1 MDQKNSQHS
10 KSWAHWD
17 PSGEN
22 RGNPIVSGILPITLM
37 EATKVSQALLQ
48 AGKEYVAVMRLH
60 KNIDIEMITN
70 TLREFENTIF
80 QKPPLRSSVKRQ
92 IRKRTIYYI
101 KDVEIVE
108 RNVLFRL
115 GCQAG
120 TYVRKLCHD
129 IGEALGVGAHMAE
142 LRRTRVGSLT
152 ESRSLTTLH
161 ELMYASNI
169 WTSKGEE
176 KMLRHM
182 IRPVEEALE
191 FLPKIYIRDST
202 VEAICYGADLAVPG
216 VLKLETN
223 IQPNTMIGIYTLKGE
238 IVALAKALSSTEEI
252 YKQEKG
258 LVADT
263 LRVIMSKGTYPKMWK
278 SNRNK

>member
-1 MDQKNSQHS
+1 M
-10 KSWAHWD
+10 
-17 PSGEN
+17 
-22 RGNPIVSGILPITLM
+22 L

-48 AGKEYVAVMRLH
+48 AGKEYITVMRLH
-60 KNIDIEMITN
+60 KYVNIKKIT
-70 TLREFENTIF
+70 RIFKEFENTIF

-92 IRKRTIYYI
+92 LRKRTIYYI
-101 KDVEIVE
+101 KDIEVKEK
-108 RNVLFRL
+108 NVMFRF

-120 TYVRKLCHD
+120 TYVRKFCHD
-129 IGEALGVGAHMAE
+129 IGEVLGVGAHMAE

-161 ELMYASNI
+161 ELMYASKN
-169 WTSKGEE
+169 WNNKKEE
-176 KMLRHM
+176 GILRQM
-182 IRPVEEALE
+182 VRPVEEAIE

-202 VEAICYGADLAVPG
+202 VEAICNGADLAAPG

-223 IQPNTMIGIYTLKGE
+223 IQPNSMIGIYTLKGE
-238 IVALAKALSSTEEI
+238 IVALAKALSSTENI

-258 LVADT
+258 LVTDT

-278 SNRNK
+278 SHRNK

>member
-1 MDQKNSQHS
+1 MT
-10 KSWAHWD
+10 
-17 PSGEN
+17 G
-22 RGNPIVSGILPITLM
+22 VLPITLL

-48 AGKEYVAVMRLH
+48 AGKEYITVMRLH
-60 KNIDIEMITN
+60 KYVSKKAIT
-70 TLREFENTIF
+70 RIFKEFENTIF

-92 IRKRTIYYI
+92 LRKRTIYYI
-101 KDVEIVE
+101 KDVEVKE
-108 RNVLFRL
+108 KNVIFRL

-120 TYVRKLCHD
+120 TYIRKVCHD

-152 ESRSLTTLH
+152 ENRFLTTLH
-161 ELMYASNI
+161 ELKYASKN
-169 WTSKGEE
+169 WNSKEE
-176 KMLRHM
+176 EMLRQM

-202 VEAICYGADLAVPG
+202 VEAICYGADLAAPG
-216 VLKLETN
+216 VIKLETN
-223 IQPNTMIGIYTLKGE
+223 IQPNAMIGIYTLKGE
-238 IVALAKALSSTEEI
+238 IVALAKALSSTERI
-252 YKQEKG
+252 YEQEKG

-278 SNRNK
+278 SHRNK

>member
-1 MDQKNSQHS
+1 
-10 KSWAHWD
+10 
-17 PSGEN
+17 
-22 RGNPIVSGILPITLM
+22 VSGVLPITLL

-60 KNIDIEMITN
+60 KYVDIEMVTN
-70 TLREFENTIF
+70 TLEEFENTIF

-92 IRKRTIYYI
+92 LRKRTIYYI
-101 KDVEIVE
+101 EDVEIE
-108 RNVLFRL
+108 GRNVLFRL

-142 LRRTRVGSLT
+142 LRRTRVGSLS

-161 ELMYASNI
+161 ELIYASNVWI
-169 WTSKGEE
+169 NEGEE
-176 KMLRHM
+176 NMLRQM

-202 VEAICYGADLAVPG
+202 VEAICYGADLAAPG

-238 IVALAKALSSTEEI
+238 LVALAKALSATEEI

-258 LVADT
+258 LVTDT

-278 SNRNK
+278 TNRNK